1 MVHGLLERMLNAT
14 KIDQWFEAVSETQYT
29 RKILFSSLVS
39 LLLQVVCRVRST
51 VHAAYVDSDIDASR
65 VAVYDKLKHVE
76 PHTSREIVRYTAL
89 ESEAII
95 RELKGGNPVLLPGY
109 RVKLL
114 DGNCIE
120 ATEHRLKVLRD
131 TKAGALP
138 GKSLVIFDPELD
150 IALDVIPCEDG
161 HAQERSLLSQVLATV
176 ERRDVWVA
184 DRNFCVLSFLMG
196 LAQKGAF
203 FVIRQHQQ
211 TPFKPLS
218 DMVFIG
224 ESETGKVY
232 EQDVLL
238 RLDDTELVVRRIL
251 VKLHKP
257 TRNRETE
264 LYVFTTLPRGDA
276 DAVQVADL
284 YRDRWGIETA
294 FQKLEKYLH
303 SEINTL
309 GYPKAAL
316 FGFCLAL
323 VAFNMYAVVMAAI
336 RAAHPDKKVNDEV
349 SDYYIAEEIS
359 RVYGGMTLI
368 VSEQDWTI
376 FTTGSVA
383 EVSAALFY
391 LASKMNLAK
400 FKKHKRGP
408 KKPPTPKNK
417 FKGQP
422 HVSTARLLANRS

>member
-1 MVHGLLERMLNAT
+1 M
-14 KIDQWFEAVSETQYT
+14 
-29 RKILFSSLVS
+29 
-39 LLLQVVCRVRST
+39 
-51 VHAAYVDSDIDASR
+51 
-65 VAVYDKLKHVE
+65 
-76 PHTSREIVRYTAL
+76 

-323 VAFNMYAVVMAAI
+323 
-336 RAAHPDKKVNDEV
+336 
-349 SDYYIAEEIS
+349 
-359 RVYGGMTLI
+359 G
-368 VSEQDWTI
+368 
-376 FTTGSVA
+376 
-383 EVSAALFY
+383 
-391 LASKMNLAK
+391 
-400 FKKHKRGP
+400 
-408 KKPPTPKNK
+408 
-417 FKGQP
+417 
-422 HVSTARLLANRS
+422 RL